1 MKTALAPRTALALV
15 AALWLA
21 ALLLYRD
28 TLATMVA
35 TWSESDTFAHGF
47 IVPPIAL
54 WLAWRRRADLAA
66 MAHTLAPAMSAL
78 PIVAAGGLAWL
89 VGEAATVNAL
99 RQFAL
104 VTMLVALV
112 PAVAGWPVARAL
124 AFPLGFLF
132 FAVPFGEFLLPVLMR
147 HTADF
152 TVFALRVTGIP
163 VYRDGLQFV
172 IPSGNWSVVEACS
185 GVRYLIAS
193 LMGGALFAHLNYRSA
208 RRRWLFMAFALVL
221 PIVANWLRAYFI
233 VLLGHYSSN
242 RLAVGV
248 DHLIYGWVFFGIVIG
263 TMFFVGMR
271 WAEPDPP
278 PAAAGAAPAGAVARP
293 TMRHVAAALA
303 ALTVLAL
310 PLAASWRAERAV
322 ELAAPRLQP
331 PRSLAALP
339 PADAKALPEWQPAF
353 SRPAASFNQRYATG
367 LQPVGLYVGYYRHQ
381 GAESKLVSSINMLA
395 RSDDA
400 QWNQVESGVHTLAT
414 PAGPVPVHDARLRL
428 RAGLSDGAEM
438 TVWRLYWIDG
448 AFEASDARAKL
459 RGAWQRLRGRGDDG
473 AVLVLYTIAPS
484 RPAADAAL
492 GSFAREHLAAVQT
505 QLRAT
510 RDGD

>member
-1 MKTALAPRTALALV
+1 MKPIRPRTVLALV
-15 AALWLA
+15 ALLWLA
-21 ALLLYRD
+21 ALMLYRD

-35 TWSESDTFAHGF
+35 TWSDSETFAHGF

-54 WLAWRRRADLAA
+54 WLAWRRRADLA
-66 MAHTLAPAMSAL
+66 TLASTFAPAPSAL
-78 PIVAAGGLAWL
+78 LIVAAAGVAWL

-104 VTMLVALV
+104 VTMLIGLV

-124 AFPLGFLF
+124 IFPLGFLY

-152 TVFALRVTGIP
+152 TVFALRATGIP

-185 GVRYLIAS
+185 GIRYLIAS
-193 LMGGALFAHLNYRSA
+193 LMGGALFAYLNYRSA
-208 RRRWLFMAFALVL
+208 RRRWVFMAFALAL

-233 VLLGHYSSN
+233 VLIGHFSSN

-271 WAEPDPP
+271 WAEVDDRLD
-278 PAAAGAAPAGAVARP
+278 AGNAAPSAAPTITPWRHMTAAV
-293 TMRHVAAALA
+293 AALA
-303 ALTVLAL
+303 VLAL
-310 PLAASWRAERAV
+310 PLAAAWRAERAV

-331 PRSLAALP
+331 PPSLALLP
-339 PADAKALPEWQPAF
+339 PADAAALPEWQPAF
-353 SRPAASFNQRYATG
+353 SRPVASFNQRYAAG

-381 GAESKLVSSINMLA
+381 GADSKLVSSINMLV

-400 QWNQVESGVHTLAT
+400 QWNEVEAGARTIAT
-414 PAGPVPVHDARLRL
+414 PAGPVPVHAARLRP
-428 RAGLSDGAEM
+428 RATLVDGVEM

-473 AVLVLYTIAPS
+473 AALVLYTAAPT
-484 RPAADAAL
+484 RAAADAAL
-492 GSFAREHLAAVQT
+492 HGFVRQHLAALQT

>member
-1 MKTALAPRTALALV
+1 MKPIRPRTVLALV
-15 AALWLA
+15 ALLWLA
-21 ALLLYRD
+21 ALMLYRD

-35 TWSESDTFAHGF
+35 TWSDSETFAHGF

-54 WLAWRRRADLAA
+54 WLAWRRRADLA
-66 MAHTLAPAMSAL
+66 TLASTFAPAPSAL
-78 PIVAAGGLAWL
+78 LIVAAAGVAWL

-104 VTMLVALV
+104 VTMLIGLV

-124 AFPLGFLF
+124 TFPLGFLY

-152 TVFALRVTGIP
+152 TVFALRATGIP
-163 VYRDGLQFV
+163 VYREGLQFV

-193 LMGGALFAHLNYRSA
+193 LMGGALFAYLNYRSA
-208 RRRWLFMAFALVL
+208 RRRALFMAFALVL

-233 VLLGHYSSN
+233 VLIGHFSSN

-271 WAEPDPP
+271 WAEIDTP
-278 PAAAGAAPAGAVARP
+278 PAAGRAAPSSTSARAP
-293 TMRHVAAALA
+293 WRHVVATVAALA
-303 ALTVLAL
+303 VLAL
-310 PLAASWRAERAV
+310 PLVASWRAERAV
-322 ELAAPRLQP
+322 EFAAPRLQP
-331 PRSLAALP
+331 PRSLAVLP
-339 PADAKALPEWQPAF
+339 PADTAALPEWQPAF
-353 SRPAASFNQRYATG
+353 SRPAASFNQRYANG
-367 LQPVGLYVGYYRHQ
+367 LHAVGLYVGYYRHQ
-381 GAESKLVSSINMLA
+381 SAGSKLVSSINMLV
-395 RSDDA
+395 RSDDE
-400 QWNQVESGVHTLAT
+400 QWNQVESGERTLAT
-414 PAGPVPVHDARLRL
+414 PAGPVAVDVARLRQ
-428 RAGLSDGAEM
+428 RAALVDGSEM

-448 AFEASDARAKL
+448 TFEANDARTKL

-473 AVLVLYTIAPS
+473 AALVFYTTAPTRAS
-484 RPAADAAL
+484 ADAAL
-492 GSFAREHLAAVQT
+492 EAFVREHMLALKN